1 MSMSLL
7 AASMESCVM
16 MHKTT
21 ADDPYGGESI
31 VKWVD
36 GASFK
41 AAVVFNSSMEA
52 RIGQA
57 QNVTS
62 LYTVTT
68 ARSKVLE
75 YHEVFRRLRDG
86 KIFRVTSDGDD
97 VYTPRAA
104 GLDMRQ
110 VTAEEYVP
118 VGYTPSAN
126 AGGNSGANSGATPGQ
141 NAGG

>member
-1 MSMSLL
+1 MSLL
-7 AASMESCVM
+7 TDAMEKCVM

-21 ADDPYGGESI
+21 RDDPYGGDAI
-31 VKWVD
+31 VSWQD
-36 GASFK
+36 GASFL
-41 AAVVFNSSMEA
+41 AAFDFDISIDA

-57 QNVTS
+57 QGVFS
-62 LYTVTT
+62 RYKITT
-68 ARSKVLE
+68 LRSKVLE

-110 VTAEEYVP
+110 VTAEEYIP
-118 VGYTPSAN
+118 VGYTPPQTTE
-126 AGGNSGANSGATPGQ
+126 G
-141 NAGG
+141 